1 MYDFVKGSMVPRTHP
16 PETMKPAAQAMSM
29 VSAPDDP
36 LDVAAVHAAHGDFVW
51 ATLQRMGAREADLED
66 RFQEVFLVVHRQAA
80 GFEGRSRVTTWLYGI
95 CLKVMASHRRH
106 PWVRRE
112 RATDEL
118 PEARASHGDQPD
130 ARLERRQAQARLRE
144 VLDAMD
150 IERRALFVMAVIEE
164 IPADE
169 LAAIT
174 GVALGTVYSRVH
186 AAKKDFDAAAK
197 RVARRHEH
205 GGGR

>member
-1 MYDFVKGSMVPRTHP
+1 MYDFAKDAMAPRTQP
-16 PETMKPAAQAMSM
+16 PAMMKPAVTAMPM
-29 VSAPDDP
+29 VSAPDAP

-80 GFEGRSRVTTWLYGI
+80 GFEGRSRVTTWLYAI

-112 RATDEL
+112 RVTDEV
-118 PEARASHGDQPD
+118 PEARAESGEGPD

-150 IERRALFVMAVIEE
+150 LDRRALFVMAVIEE

-169 LAAIT
+169 IAAIT
-174 GVALGTVYSRVH
+174 GVPLGTVYSRVH

-197 RVARRHEH
+197 RVARRHDH
-205 GGGR
+205 GGER